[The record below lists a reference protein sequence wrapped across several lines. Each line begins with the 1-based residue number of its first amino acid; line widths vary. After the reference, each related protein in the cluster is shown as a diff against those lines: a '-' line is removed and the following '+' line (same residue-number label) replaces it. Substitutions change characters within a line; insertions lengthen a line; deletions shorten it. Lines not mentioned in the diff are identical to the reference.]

1 MKALMFVASIILAG
15 CASGPPMSPQE
26 AAVVMQ
32 MIGNQ
37 QAANNAMVQNMQAN
51 PVFQRQQP
59 LTTSPVRCVTRH
71 IGGTSYT
78 DCY

>member
-1 MKALMFVASIILAG
+1 MKLTLALSAVVLAG

-26 AAVVMQ
+26 AAIVMQ

-37 QAANNAMVQNMQAN
+37 QAANNAMMQNMRAN

-59 LTTSPVRCVTRH
+59 LSTSPVRCVTRH